1 MELGALTQVQKEKY
15 LGTGVEYP
23 AGKEEVA
30 SNAEDN
36 GAPEE
41 LVEKIRGL
49 AVDDRFSGPQ
59 DVMAALQ
66 GLPRVRTPK

>member
-1 MELGALTQVQKEKY
+1 MDLGALTQVEKEKY
-15 LGTGVEYP
+15 LRTEVEYP
-23 AGKEEVA
+23 TGKEEVA
-30 SNAEDN
+30 SNAEAN
-36 GAPEE
+36 GAPKE

-49 AVDDRFSGPQ
+49 PADDQFSGPQ